1 MSRKNLFAPVRDKT
15 GRWIEDVNNRNIADE
30 KSWCLE
36 TYVDGTGRSSQSP
49 ASSRARRALLMH
61 SRAKRMEFSTFC
73 WPYSSVLVQV
83 GAEELL
89 AEVVVRIVP
98 LDGVHA
104 AGGAAQAGSDILAL
118 DVQYLVLGELVDY
131 GDVLSALNGVGVGV
145 GRAAGHPGLEG
156 DLRAGGM
163 WKFRMR

>member
-1 MSRKNLFAPVRDKT
+1 M
-15 GRWIEDVNNRNIADE
+15 
-30 KSWCLE
+30 
-36 TYVDGTGRSSQSP
+36 
-49 ASSRARRALLMH
+49 
-61 SRAKRMEFSTFC
+61 
-73 WPYSSVLVQV
+73 
-83 GAEELL
+83 
-89 AEVVVRIVP
+89 RIVP

-156 DLRAGGM
+156 DLRAGGACIAVTA
-163 WKFRMR
+163 F